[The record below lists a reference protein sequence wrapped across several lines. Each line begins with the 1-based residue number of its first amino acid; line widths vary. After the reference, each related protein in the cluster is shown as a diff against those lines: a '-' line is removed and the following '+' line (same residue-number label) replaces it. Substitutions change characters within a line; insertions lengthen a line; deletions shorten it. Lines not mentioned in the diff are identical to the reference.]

1 MDVNYTV
8 PFTLVKTN
16 FAMTH
21 DEPASPD
28 PGEADKPAGGR
39 AGKPAAIVAAAKR
52 LFLGQGYGA
61 TSMDAVAR
69 EAPVS
74 KRTLYNH
81 FPSKEA
87 LFTAVVKDAYA
98 SLAEVFGD
106 AAPIADAAEAL
117 RAYVARLEEHWRHPD
132 VQPLLRL
139 IIAEAPTTPGLSQSY
154 LTAGKGP
161 AVLELI
167 RLFEGAPD
175 RHGMSAE
182 RRASQFMGMIK
193 DALFWPDVLGVPPA
207 QDREAVIEDA
217 IRRVLG

>member
-1 MDVNYTV
+1 MHVNYTV
-8 PFTLVKTN
+8 PFTLVKTKT
-16 FAMTH
+16 AMVREKTAKAG
-21 DEPASPD
+21 DE
-28 PGEADKPAGGR
+28 DKAPAGAR
-39 AGKPAAIVAAAKR
+39 AEKPAAIVAAAKR

-69 EAPVS
+69 DAPVS

-98 SLAEVFGD
+98 SLAEVFGEG
-106 AAPIADAAEAL
+106 PRHADPAQAL

-139 IIAEAPTTPGLSQSY
+139 IIAEGPTTPGLSQSY

-167 RLFEGAPD
+167 RLLEAMPD
-175 RHGMSAE
+175 RFGMSAE
-182 RRASQFMGMIK
+182 RRASQFLGMIK
-193 DALFWPDVLGVPPA
+193 DALFWPDVLGIPTA
-207 QDREAVIEDA
+207 QDREAVIDDA